1 MARFLRSFRAV
12 LGRPWPLL
20 RADMTRW
27 SPIRRA
33 VPDRTRHDS
42 LAIVSSPQHPHPF
55 ESLVSIANYH
65 PCMAAPTHPRTVD
78 LPALAAHLRISVFR
92 TARRLRYQG
101 DAGVTPTLLAALAT
115 IERHGPM
122 TPGDLAAHEHVR
134 KPTTTRI
141 VASLLELGMIERTPD
156 PLDGRVAWVQI
167 TAAGSTVLQR
177 VRRRN
182 DAFLSTW
189 LKRLTPDEIDT
200 LAQAAALLDR
210 LTEDDR

>member
-1 MARFLRSFRAV
+1 VPATIAAGIVAFVQHPRSFV
-12 LGRPWPLL
+12 
-20 RADMTRW
+20 T
-27 SPIRRA
+27 
-33 VPDRTRHDS
+33 
-42 LAIVSSPQHPHPF
+42 
-55 ESLVSIANYH
+55 LVSMANYH
-65 PCMAAPTHPRTVD
+65 EVMTDASSVRTID

-122 TPGDLAAHEHVR
+122 TPGALAAHEHIR

-141 VASLLELGMIERTPD
+141 IGSLIELGMIERTPD

-167 TAAGSTVLQR
+167 TTEGRKLLHG
-177 VRRRN
+177 VRRRK
-182 DAFLSTW
+182 DAFLSAR
-189 LKRLTPDEIDT
+189 LKRLTPEEIDT
-200 LAQAAALLDR
+200 LTRAADLLDR